1 MAPIAK
7 ENDTLT
13 LPSEPSIARPAAGTA
28 DAGAKPQPVALE
40 VPVTVNGARSVDGSD
55 KREPFSESTKTIL
68 VFGNGAVIRLESS
81 VAPGQLLFLTNEKT
95 KKEVVCQVVKSKNYR
110 SMSGYVELE
119 FTEPVVGFWGMRF
132 PGDRIAPQA
141 PAPASGAKLP
151 EPKPAPVATK
161 TAATLPVQKPVGA
174 AHPEA
179 AANFNALKSLIS
191 PPAAPAS
198 DATKSLAPKSQ
209 LASSTQSPNPVA
221 PSLARNPAPNFT
233 PAPADPATD
242 ALKQQTARLQEQLSS
257 MLFQEARASNSRS
270 GPEREAKNAD
280 SHLVSDA
287 PKVFE
292 IANAEPA
299 AAEPQ
304 KHSMESP
311 PPPAR
316 KTITPASGPA
326 LHEDDLKIPS
336 WLAPLAQNAANASA
350 VSEAAAKPGVLS
362 EAPIFEEHIAS
373 ELPASSQHSGAA
385 EMPSFSGGLLSQ
397 DSSVGASA
405 SATSAS
411 KGLKLLA
418 VAAGILVAAAAGTWY
433 IRTGQPAAPAA
444 LAASSAAESTTRVSD
459 SASATPSR
467 TAAEPV
473 AGPPVATAPARE
485 ESSTAEPTPA
495 ATHTVTPAQPSHAAT
510 AKATVPERVR
520 TEESKKPTLG
530 EVHLAAPTAASG
542 IRNGSA
548 SDPVPAVDLGAS
560 EPVAENGLVAVLPS
574 GRKQPA
580 APPAPI
586 PVGGDVKPAR
596 LISSTPPL
604 YPSLAKTQRVSGNV
618 VIDALIDAT
627 GRVTTMKIV
636 SGPTLLHQAAM
647 DALRQWKYQPATLD
661 GKPVPMHLT
670 VSLQFRLD

>member
-13 LPSEPSIARPAAGTA
+13 LPSEPSLARPGAGPA
-28 DAGAKPQPVALE
+28 EASAKPQPVALE

-55 KREPFSESTKTIL
+55 KREPFSETTKTIL
-68 VFGNGAVIRLESS
+68 VFGTGAVIRLESS

-110 SMSGYVELE
+110 NMSGYVELE

-151 EPKPAPVATK
+151 EPKPAPIATK
-161 TAATLPVQKPVGA
+161 TGATPPVQKPVGA
-174 AHPEA
+174 ANPDA
-179 AANFNALKSLIS
+179 TANFNALKLLIS

-198 DATKSLAPKSQ
+198 DASKSLAPKSQ
-209 LASSTQSPNPVA
+209 LAPSTQSPNPVGPA
-221 PSLARNPAPNFT
+221 LARNPAPAV
-233 PAPADPATD
+233 PALSDPATD

-257 MLFQEARASNSRS
+257 MLFQEAPASNSLS
-270 GPEREAKNAD
+270 GSERETKSAD
-280 SHLVSDA
+280 SQRVSDT

-292 IANAEPA
+292 FAKAEPA

-311 PPPAR
+311 APPAR
-316 KTITPASGPA
+316 KNVTPASGPA
-326 LHEDDLKIPS
+326 LAEDDLKIPS

-350 VSEAAAKPGVLS
+350 VSDAAAKPGVLS

-373 ELPASSQHSGAA
+373 ELPASPHSGAA

-397 DSSVGASA
+397 DSSSSVPAASA
-405 SATSAS
+405 GAS

-418 VAAGILVAAAAGTWY
+418 VAAGVLVAAAVGTWY
-433 IRTGQPAAPAA
+433 VRTGQPAAPAA
-444 LAASSAAESTTRVSD
+444 LAASSAPQPTTRVND
-459 SASATPSR
+459 SASSTPSR
-467 TAAEPV
+467 SVAEPV
-473 AGPPVATAPARE
+473 TVPPAATAAARE
-485 ESSTAEPTPA
+485 ESSIAEPTPA
-495 ATHTVTPAQPSHAAT
+495 ASHTVTPAQPSHAGASL
-510 AKATVPERVR
+510 KAAVPERVR
-520 TEESKKPTLG
+520 TEESKKLSLG
-530 EVHLAAPTAASG
+530 EVHLAAPTAAPG
-542 IRNGSA
+542 VRDGRA

-560 EPVAENGLVAVLPS
+560 EPVSENGLVAVLPS

-604 YPSLAKTQRVSGNV
+604 YPTLAKTQRVSGNV

-670 VSLQFRLD
+670 VSIQFRLE